1 MEVAELHIEDSRT
14 LAVAPDT
21 LGPTLSAEQAAML
34 MACSHQWW
42 VCRPSRCSPLKGKL
56 NPPLEANVAG
66 HPFHLPQQAH
76 TLLAE

>member
-1 MEVAELHIEDSRT
+1 MLLLLTHWGRHCQ
-14 LAVAPDT
+14 LK
-21 LGPTLSAEQAAML
+21 QAAML

-56 NPPLEANVAG
+56 NPPLEANMAE